1 MDLHMEIW
9 IEVVCLPEYG
19 ILSHIGTWLTFTTG
33 LFVQSTDNRMVYK
46 GQTKRVPLTAHS
58 TLEEKQA
65 SV

>member
-9 IEVVCLPEYG
+9 IEVVCLPECG

-46 GQTKRVPLTAHS
+46 AQTKCVPLTAHS
-58 TLEEKQA
+58 TLE
-65 SV
+65 

>member
-46 GQTKRVPLTAHS
+46 AQTKRVPLTAHR

-65 SV
+65 AV